1 MTVIEADGV
10 ETEPVDI
17 DQLTIYAAQRYSVIL
32 NANQTV
38 GNYCKQESLFIA
50 LNRIEL
56 YIQLCLGIRVTPSAG
71 TTGFT
76 DGINSA
82 ILRYEGADDV
92 DPTTNQTTSVAPLDE
107 STLVVSTILGLSYY
121 IF

>member
-32 NANQTV
+32 NPNQTV
-38 GNYCKQESLFIA
+38 GNYCKQDNLFIG
-50 LNRIEL
+50 LYRIGL
-56 YIQLCLGIRVTPSAG
+56 YIQICLGIRVTPSAG

-107 STLVVSTILGLSYY
+107 STLVVSTIVGLSYY

>member
-1 MTVIEADGV
+1 M
-10 ETEPVDI
+10 
-17 DQLTIYAAQRYSVIL
+17 
-32 NANQTV
+32 
-38 GNYCKQESLFIA
+38 
-50 LNRIEL
+50 
-56 YIQLCLGIRVTPSAG
+56 YICLGIRVTPAAG

>member
-38 GNYCKQESLFIA
+38 GNYCKQDYLFIA
-50 LNRIEL
+50 LYRIGL
-56 YIQLCLGIRVTPSAG
+56 YIQIYLGIRVTPSAG

-107 STLVVSTILGLSYY
+107 STLVVSIIRNLPYY